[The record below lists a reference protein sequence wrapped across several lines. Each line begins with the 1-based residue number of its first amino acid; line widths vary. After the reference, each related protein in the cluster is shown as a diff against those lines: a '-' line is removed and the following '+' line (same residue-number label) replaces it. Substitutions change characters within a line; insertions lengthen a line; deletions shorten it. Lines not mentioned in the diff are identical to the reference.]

1 MAEHGGIAAE
11 EGSLSFAD
19 RVDAGRR
26 LAARVRHLRRR
37 DVVVLGLPRGGVP
50 VAAEVA
56 RSLGAP
62 LDVILVR
69 KLGVPSQPELGMGAI
84 GERGARV
91 LNAEVIRLARV
102 SERDLAAVEARE
114 RIELERRAARFRGDR
129 PPISLEGRTALIVDD
144 GLATGSTAR
153 AACHVARAAGAI
165 SVVLAVPVAPPGW
178 MVRVGAAADELIAL
192 ETPDLFLA
200 IGQCYDDFS
209 PTADDEVIACLAG
222 SRTDASASAS
232 DSP

>member
-1 MAEHGGIAAE
+1 M
-11 EGSLSFAD
+11 
-19 RVDAGRR
+19 
-26 LAARVRHLRRR
+26 
-37 DVVVLGLPRGGVP
+37 LGLPRGGVP

-84 GERGARV
+84 GEGGTRV
-91 LNAEVIRLARV
+91 LNSEVIRLARI
-102 SERDLAAVEARE
+102 SARDLAAVEARE
-114 RIELERRAARFRGDR
+114 RVELERRAARFRGDR

-153 AACHVARAAGAI
+153 AACQVARAAGALH
-165 SVVLAVPVAPPGW
+165 VVLAVPVAPPGW
-178 MVRVGAAADELIAL
+178 TARIGADADELIAL

-209 PTADDEVIACLAG
+209 PTPDEEVVACLAG
-222 SRTDASASAS
+222 SASDAPASAS
-232 DSP
+232 DAS